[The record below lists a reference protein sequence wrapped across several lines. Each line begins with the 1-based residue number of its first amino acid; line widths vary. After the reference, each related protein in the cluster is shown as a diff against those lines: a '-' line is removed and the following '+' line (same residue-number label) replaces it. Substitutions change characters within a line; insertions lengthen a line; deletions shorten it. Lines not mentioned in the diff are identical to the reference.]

1 MEKGSI
7 EVQHRLHKFLAKH
20 IDGTDDSVKKLEKLL
35 TYDNFKGLIRQNE
48 DFLD

>member
-1 MEKGSI
+1 MEKESLA
-7 EVQHRLHKFLAKH
+7 VQHALHNFLAKH
-20 IDGTDDSVKKLEKLL
+20 IDGSDASVQKLEKLL

>member
-1 MEKGSI
+1 MEKESI
-7 EVQHRLHKFLAKH
+7 AIQHALHKFLAKH
-20 IDGTDDSVKKLEKLL
+20 IDGTEDSIKKLEKLL